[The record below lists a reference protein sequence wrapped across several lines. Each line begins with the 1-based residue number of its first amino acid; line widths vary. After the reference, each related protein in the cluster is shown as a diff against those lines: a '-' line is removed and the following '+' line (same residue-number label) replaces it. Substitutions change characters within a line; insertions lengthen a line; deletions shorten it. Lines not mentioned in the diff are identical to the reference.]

1 MMIIILAN
9 LEIGRIY
16 DNSFNYH
23 LYIVIILILIKYG
36 LWSMMIKFYLF
47 LSTKMGMK
55 VINSLFVREEKEN
68 YKKV

>member
-1 MMIIILAN
+1 MIIILAN

-23 LYIVIILILIKYG
+23 LYIVILILIKYG